1 MDLFLFDEVLWQG
14 ERANGY
20 HPAPEA
26 RGYCPLHIRDLL
38 KDGREGK
45 YIALKIGVTGGE
57 KPSRELEVLQ
67 KISASPSEHPG
78 SRNLVRLHDSFVIE
92 RHYGSHECLVLD
104 LLGGNPQFTEG
115 RRLPANVAK
124 RMAKEVLLGLD
135 CLHSQGITHGDLH
148 AGNLSCVMPPLDHLD
163 EHEFCEKFG
172 EITTYNMERKDGK
185 PIGPGV
191 PRYLVLPGAFPKFF
205 PQVSNDINVKIVDF
219 GESFSKGKAPE
230 TVDTTQCLKPPEVM
244 FGDPLDHRLDMWS
257 MGCLLFELVVSHRP
271 FFAECWGL
279 MTPKT
284 MQKMCSIILYLKRFQ
299 SDGGDNWVD
308 WSAPPSPL
316 GNRT

>member
-1 MDLFLFDEVLWQG
+1 
-14 ERANGY
+14 
-20 HPAPEA
+20 
-26 RGYCPLHIRDLL
+26 
-38 KDGREGK
+38 
-45 YIALKIGVTGGE
+45 
-57 KPSRELEVLQ
+57 
-67 KISASPSEHPG
+67 
-78 SRNLVRLHDSFVIE
+78 
-92 RHYGSHECLVLD
+92 
-104 LLGGNPQFTEG
+104 
-115 RRLPANVAK
+115 RLPANVAK

-172 EITTYNMERKDGK
+172 EIDTYNMKRKDGK

-205 PQVSNDINVKIVDF
+205 FPVSNDINVKIVDF
-219 GESFSKGKAPE
+219 GESFLKGKAPE

-271 FFAECWGL
+271 FFTECWGPITTKVYAEDVL
-279 MTPKT
+279 DHLVPQEIPERWRGQLGGLERAAESSGELDVRNSLK
-284 MQKMCSIILYLKRFQ
+284 QLYFNCPFDFQGAERFSRKDIIKVGELVSRMLRLEPAERATAAEILE
-299 SDGGDNWVD
+299 DPWWDDV
-308 WSAPPSPL
+308 
-316 GNRT
+316 